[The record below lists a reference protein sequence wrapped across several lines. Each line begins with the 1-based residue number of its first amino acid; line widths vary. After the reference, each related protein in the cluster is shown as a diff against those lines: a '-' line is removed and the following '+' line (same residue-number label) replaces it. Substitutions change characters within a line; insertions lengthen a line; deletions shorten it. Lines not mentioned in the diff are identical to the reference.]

1 MKRTTPKL
9 QTSEI
14 ISDPFS
20 THVASGRTPPWTPL
34 HIWIRPMARWLD
46 GSMAR
51 WLDGS
56 MDRWIDGSMAGSMAR
71 SMWLDGSMLT
81 EDVFSLDALMPNSMP
96 VLMRSS
102 MLARCVARCRLDA
115 GSMPRARSSGAP
127 TTVLTNYSPT
137 RNEPRLIARLLGVV
151 LLWPHTLTV

>member
-96 VLMRSS
+96 VLM
-102 MLARCVARCRLDA
+102 
-115 GSMPRARSSGAP
+115 PRARSSGAP